1 MDFSNSLFNLSKIED
16 SDNDTYRNSDCLSE
30 RFKKISKTRSIKWS
44 SESDLTKMCSYDVA
58 VETMRRNSLEE
69 VSQCMQDRLN
79 AGTEN
84 ILETGEVSDEN
95 SLKKKTFLMNMFRT
109 AVLKVMT
116 DPSGN
121 DVEGMYVRSLRFG
134 MWYLQR

>member
-1 MDFSNSLFNLSKIED
+1 MFQ
-16 SDNDTYRNSDCLSE
+16 
-30 RFKKISKTRSIKWS
+30 KISKTRSIKWS

-69 VSQCMQDRLN
+69 VSFSNNSYFILLRQVSQCMQDRLN

-95 SLKKKTFLMNMFRT
+95 SLKK
-109 AVLKVMT
+109 
-116 DPSGN
+116 
-121 DVEGMYVRSLRFG
+121 
-134 MWYLQR
+134 